1 MSFSASDIWASFA
14 YLNILL
20 PFPSNL
26 SLANIKVKSLEMRR
40 KEQAK
45 KEDTKSSQH
54 SIAHLTLQNFED

>member
-45 KEDTKSSQH
+45 KEDTQSS
-54 SIAHLTLQNFED
+54 